1 MRVAFERG
9 IEILRGFLLDDN
21 LAMMRLLES
30 FGARIKR
37 ETGNVLQ
44 ADLPVGSTTPEIGAP

>member
-1 MRVAFERG
+1 
-9 IEILRGFLLDDN
+9 
-21 LAMMRLLES
+21 MMRLLES